1 MTRFQY
7 NIDDVLVYV
16 EVFQMALIRLKRMMT
31 GKVVKEI
38 NERLLQ
44 FIIKCRSREREKRRR
59 REILPYTF
67 VIDRLCNM
75 NHF

>member
-38 NERLLQ
+38 NERLRQ
-44 FIIKCRSREREKRRR
+44 FIIKCRSKKRKKKERN
-59 REILPYTF
+59 IA
-67 VIDRLCNM
+67 I
-75 NHF
+75 HFCY